1 MNLYDLVGNYKK
13 VYEMDLDDETWQDTL
28 ESIDSAIEQKAD
40 GVMYVIRNLEVDVIG
55 LKDEEK
61 RLKSKREVAE
71 RKIKRLKQ
79 YLQENMEAVGK
90 TKFKTQL
97 FAYNIQNNPASLK
110 LTDEKLIP
118 EKYYTV
124 ETSRK
129 YDNKAIKDDLKA
141 GKVINGAELKTSQ
154 SLRIRHM

>member
-13 VYEMDLDDETWQDTL
+13 VYEMDIDDETWQDTL

-154 SLRIRHM
+154 SLRIR

>member
-1 MNLYDLVGNYKK
+1 MSSLYDLSSNWQQ
-13 VYEMDLDDETWQDTL
+13 VYDMDLDEDTWLDTL
-28 ESIDSAIEQKAD
+28 DAIHEDVKDKAENSGRLIRSWESDVKALKSEEERLAKKRKAIENRIKS
-40 GVMYVIRNLEVDVIG
+40 
-55 LKDEEK
+55 LKGYLQDNMERMGEK
-61 RLKSKREVAE
+61 
-71 RKIKRLKQ
+71 KIK
-79 YLQENMEAVGK
+79 
-90 TKFKTQL
+90 TDL
-97 FAYNIQNNPASLK
+97 FSFNIQNNPASLK

-154 SLRIRHM
+154 SLRIR

>member
-1 MNLYDLVGNYKK
+1 MNLYELVGNYKK

-154 SLRIRHM
+154 SLRIR

>member
-61 RLKSKREVAE
+61 RLKGKREVAE

-154 SLRIRHM
+154 SLRIR

>member
-141 GKVINGAELKTSQ
+141 GKVINGAELRTSQ
-154 SLRIRHM
+154 SLRIR

>member
-129 YDNKAIKDDLKA
+129 YDNKAIKEDLKA

-154 SLRIRHM
+154 SLRIR

>member
-13 VYEMDLDDETWQDTL
+13 VYEMDIDDETWQDTL

-129 YDNKAIKDDLKA
+129 YDNKAIKNDLKA
-141 GKVINGAELKTSQ
+141 GKVINGAELRTSQ
-154 SLRIRHM
+154 SLRIR

>member
-1 MNLYDLVGNYKK
+1 MNLYDLTGNYKK

-40 GVMYVIRNLEVDVIG
+40 GLMYVIRDLEVDVVG
-55 LKDEEK
+55 LKDEEA
-61 RLKSKREVAE
+61 RLKKKREVAE

-79 YLQENMEAVGK
+79 YLQDNMETVGK

-97 FAYNIQNNPASLK
+97 FSYNIQNNPASLK

-118 EKYYTV
+118 RKYYTV

-154 SLRIRHM
+154 SLRIR

>member
-1 MNLYDLVGNYKK
+1 
-13 VYEMDLDDETWQDTL
+13 
-28 ESIDSAIEQKAD
+28 
-40 GVMYVIRNLEVDVIG
+40 MYVIRNLEVDVIG

-154 SLRIRHM
+154 SLRIR

>member
-129 YDNKAIKDDLKA
+129 YDNKAIKNDLKA

-154 SLRIRHM
+154 SLRIR

>member
-90 TKFKTQL
+90 TNFKTQL

-129 YDNKAIKDDLKA
+129 YDNKAIKNDLKA
-141 GKVINGAELKTSQ
+141 GKVINGAELRTSQ
-154 SLRIRHM
+154 SLRIR

>member
-1 MNLYDLVGNYKK
+1 MNLYDLTGNYKK

-40 GVMYVIRNLEVDVIG
+40 GLMYVIRDLEVDVVG
-55 LKDEEK
+55 LKGEEA
-61 RLKSKREVAE
+61 RLKKKREVAE

-79 YLQENMEAVGK
+79 YLQDNMETVGK

-97 FAYNIQNNPASLK
+97 FSYNIQNNPASLK

-118 EKYYTV
+118 QKYYTV

-141 GKVINGAELKTSQ
+141 GKVINGAELKQSQ
-154 SLRIRHM
+154 SLRIR

>member
-1 MNLYDLVGNYKK
+1 MSSLYDLTSNWQQ
-13 VYEMDLDDETWQDTL
+13 VYDMDLDEDTWLDTL
-28 ESIDSAIEQKAD
+28 DAISEDVKDKAENSGRLIRSWESDAKALKNEEEHLANKRKAIENRIKS
-40 GVMYVIRNLEVDVIG
+40 
-55 LKDEEK
+55 LKGYLQDNMERMGEK
-61 RLKSKREVAE
+61 
-71 RKIKRLKQ
+71 KIK
-79 YLQENMEAVGK
+79 
-90 TKFKTQL
+90 TDL
-97 FAYNIQNNPASLK
+97 FSFNIQNNPASLK

-154 SLRIRHM
+154 SLRIR

>member
-28 ESIDSAIEQKAD
+28 ESIDSAIEQKSD

-154 SLRIRHM
+154 SLRIR

>member
-55 LKDEEK
+55 LKDEEA
-61 RLKSKREVAE
+61 RLKKKREVAE

-79 YLQENMEAVGK
+79 YLQDNMETVGK

-97 FAYNIQNNPASLK
+97 FSYNIQNNPASLK

-118 EKYYTV
+118 QKYYTV

-154 SLRIRHM
+154 SLRIR

>member
-79 YLQENMEAVGK
+79 YLQENMESVGK

-154 SLRIRHM
+154 SLRIR

>member
-97 FAYNIQNNPASLK
+97 FSYNIQNNPASLK

-141 GKVINGAELKTSQ
+141 GKVINGAELRTSQ
-154 SLRIRHM
+154 SLRIR

>member
-97 FAYNIQNNPASLK
+97 FSYNIQNNPASLK

-154 SLRIRHM
+154 SLRIR

>member
-118 EKYYTV
+118 QKYYTV

-154 SLRIRHM
+154 SLRIR

>member
-97 FAYNIQNNPASLK
+97 FSYNIQNNPASLK
-110 LTDEKLIP
+110 LTDERLIP

-154 SLRIRHM
+154 SLRIR

>member
-129 YDNKAIKDDLKA
+129 YDNKVIKDDLKA

-154 SLRIRHM
+154 SLRIR

>member
-13 VYEMDLDDETWQDTL
+13 VYEIDLDDETWQDTL

-154 SLRIRHM
+154 SLRIR

>member
-1 MNLYDLVGNYKK
+1 MKLYDLVGNYKK

-40 GVMYVIRNLEVDVIG
+40 GERDVIRNLEVDVIG
-55 LKDEEK
+55 MKDEEK

-141 GKVINGAELKTSQ
+141 GKVI
-154 SLRIRHM
+154 

>member
-55 LKDEEK
+55 RKDEEK

-124 ETSRK
+124 ETSRN

-154 SLRIRHM
+154 SLRIR

>member
-1 MNLYDLVGNYKK
+1 MNLYDLTGNYKK

-40 GVMYVIRNLEVDVIG
+40 GLMYVIRDLEVDVVG
-55 LKDEEK
+55 LKGEEA
-61 RLKSKREVAE
+61 RLKKKREVAE

-79 YLQENMEAVGK
+79 YLQDNMETVGK

-97 FAYNIQNNPASLK
+97 FSYNIQNNPASLK

-118 EKYYTV
+118 QKYYTV

-154 SLRIRHM
+154 SLRIR

>member
-1 MNLYDLVGNYKK
+1 MSSLYDLSSNWQQ
-13 VYEMDLDDETWQDTL
+13 VYDMDLDEDTWLDTL
-28 ESIDSAIEQKAD
+28 DAIHEGVKDKAENSGRLIRSWESDAKALKSEEERLAKKRKAIEKR
-40 GVMYVIRNLEVDVIG
+40 IKS
-55 LKDEEK
+55 LKGYLQDNMERMGEK
-61 RLKSKREVAE
+61 
-71 RKIKRLKQ
+71 KIK
-79 YLQENMEAVGK
+79 
-90 TKFKTQL
+90 TDL
-97 FAYNIQNNPASLK
+97 FSFNIQNNPASLK

-154 SLRIRHM
+154 SLRIR

>member
-40 GVMYVIRNLEVDVIG
+40 GLMYVIRDLEVDVVG
-55 LKDEEK
+55 LKDEEA
-61 RLKSKREVAE
+61 RLKKKREVAE

-79 YLQENMEAVGK
+79 YLQGNMETVGK

-154 SLRIRHM
+154 SLRIR

>member
-129 YDNKAIKDDLKA
+129 YDNKAIKNDLKA
-141 GKVINGAELKTSQ
+141 GKVINGAELRTSQ
-154 SLRIRHM
+154 SLRIR

>member
-1 MNLYDLVGNYKK
+1 MNLYDLTGNYKK

-40 GVMYVIRNLEVDVIG
+40 GLMYVIRDLEVDVVG
-55 LKDEEK
+55 LKDEEA
-61 RLKSKREVAE
+61 RLKKKREVAE

-79 YLQENMEAVGK
+79 YLQDNMETVGK

-97 FAYNIQNNPASLK
+97 FSYNIQNNPASLK

-118 EKYYTV
+118 QKYYTV

-154 SLRIRHM
+154 SRRIR

>member
-1 MNLYDLVGNYKK
+1 MNLYDLTGNYKK

-40 GVMYVIRNLEVDVIG
+40 GLMYVIRDLEVDVVG
-55 LKDEEK
+55 LKEEEA
-61 RLKSKREVAE
+61 RLKKKREVAE

-79 YLQENMEAVGK
+79 YLQDNMETVGK

-97 FAYNIQNNPASLK
+97 FSYNIQNNPASLK

-118 EKYYTV
+118 QKYYTV

-154 SLRIRHM
+154 SLRIR

>member
-1 MNLYDLVGNYKK
+1 MNLYDLTGNYKK

-40 GVMYVIRNLEVDVIG
+40 GLMYVIRDLEVDVVG
-55 LKDEEK
+55 LKDEEA
-61 RLKSKREVAE
+61 RLKKKREVAE

-79 YLQENMEAVGK
+79 YLQDNMETIGK

-97 FAYNIQNNPASLK
+97 FSYNIQNNPASLK

-154 SLRIRHM
+154 SLRIR

>member
-1 MNLYDLVGNYKK
+1 MNLYDLTGNYKK

-40 GVMYVIRNLEVDVIG
+40 GLMYVIRDLEVDVVG
-55 LKDEEK
+55 LKDEEA
-61 RLKSKREVAE
+61 RLKKKREVAE

-79 YLQENMEAVGK
+79 YLQDNMETVGK

-97 FAYNIQNNPASLK
+97 FSYNIQNNPASLK

-118 EKYYTV
+118 QKYYTV

-154 SLRIRHM
+154 SLRIR